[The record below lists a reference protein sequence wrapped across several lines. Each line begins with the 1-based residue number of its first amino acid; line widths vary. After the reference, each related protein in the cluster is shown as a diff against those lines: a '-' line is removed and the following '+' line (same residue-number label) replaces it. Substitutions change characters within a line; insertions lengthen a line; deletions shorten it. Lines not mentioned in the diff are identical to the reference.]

1 MILGAT
7 VFQQG
12 SRHREREDMR
22 HKCGRVRWG
31 GCNHHRPSHHCIALH
46 SHPNPH
52 ESPQK
57 QEQVKTLTRM
67 MKSRRAGDGG
77 RSGLTGTCS
86 TCQGTLHQAQ
96 GTGHTAPDTRY
107 KGPGA
112 LHWHIAQGTL
122 HTTPSPRY
130 WAHYTRHKGP
140 GTRHTTLTP
149 AQGTKAH
156 CALGRLG
163 RHTALQLED
172 IKATCSNV
180 KTNTH
185 THTFSGS

>member
-86 TCQGTLHQAQ
+86 TCQGTLHQTQGTKDQVHYTGTLHKAHCTLHQAQ
-96 GTGHTAPDTRY
+96 GTGHTTPGTRDQAPGT
-107 KGPGA
+107 
-112 LHWHIAQGTL
+112 LHWHRHKAQRHTVHWEDWVGTL
-122 HTTPSPRY
+122 P
-130 WAHYTRHKGP
+130 
-140 GTRHTTLTP
+140 
-149 AQGTKAH
+149 
-156 CALGRLG
+156 
-163 RHTALQLED
+163 
-172 IKATCSNV
+172 CSLRI
-180 KTNTH
+180 
-185 THTFSGS
+185 